1 MSSLVCLCS
10 TQKYPFGQSFEG
22 DYMSLPICDNEKD
35 VLNYFSNQLS
45 KSELVRVEAHIAE
58 CPTCCETL
66 THLIA
71 LLNADI
77 TEEEQAFLDTNLE
90 RSSKEISEIV
100 KKAVTEK
107 ATDEIATNIT
117 SLTNHLNKEASS
129 TLKNEN
135 STKNAGSTSEIKP
148 IKQETKNQ
156 EKPLN
161 YQAAQIPQTP
171 KNFFSAWKTS
181 QLALAA
187 SLAIIFLAGII
198 LIYQLNTS
206 TTNIDPLVSESL
218 AAVQEINLKGRP
230 TKLRFSEL
238 EFSEEN
244 KTRGNNLEEIEN
256 KLKASRLTLETL
268 IENNPTPT
276 NRQILAQVL
285 VISEDYEKAIEQ
297 LTEASKEDKNN
308 QSILNDLAL
317 CYAAEENYSLALETL
332 NKALSINEE
341 YLPAIFNR
349 ALVYQELKQND
360 KAKAEWERYLQL
372 DSNSPWSN
380 EAKKQ
385 LEDIK

>member
-1 MSSLVCLCS
+1 
-10 TQKYPFGQSFEG
+10 
-22 DYMSLPICDNEKD
+22 MSLPICDNEKD

-45 KSELVRVEAHIAE
+45 ESELVRVEAHIAE

-71 LLNADI
+71 VMNADV
-77 TEEEQAFLDTNLE
+77 TEEEQAFLDANLE
-90 RSSKEISEIV
+90 KSSKEISEIV
-100 KKAVTEK
+100 KKAVAEK
-107 ATDEIATNIT
+107 ATDEIATNII
-117 SLTNHLNKEASS
+117 SLTNHLNKEATS
-129 TLKNEN
+129 T
-135 STKNAGSTSEIKP
+135 TDAIKT
-148 IKQETKNQ
+148 IKQE
-156 EKPLN
+156 
-161 YQAAQIPQTP
+161 P

-187 SLAIIFLAGII
+187 SLAVVFLAGVI
-198 LIYQLNTS
+198 LIYQLNIS
-206 TTNIDPLVSESL
+206 TLNIDPLVSESL

-244 KTRGNNLEEIEN
+244 KTRGNDLEEIEN

-268 IENNPTPT
+268 VENNPTPT

-308 QSILNDLAL
+308 PSILSDLAL
-317 CYAAEENYSLALETL
+317 CYAAEENHSLALESL
-332 NKALSINEE
+332 NKALSIDEK

-349 ALVYQELKQND
+349 ALVYEELKQND
-360 KAKAEWERYLQL
+360 KAQAEWEKYLQL

-385 LEDIK
+385 LETIK